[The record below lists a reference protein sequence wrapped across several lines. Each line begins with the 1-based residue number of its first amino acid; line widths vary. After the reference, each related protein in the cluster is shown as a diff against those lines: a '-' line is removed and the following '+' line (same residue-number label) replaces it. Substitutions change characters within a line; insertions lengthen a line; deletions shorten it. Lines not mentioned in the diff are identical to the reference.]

1 MKVRRQKKIIEIIEN
16 RNISTQEDLA
26 DALLNAG
33 FEATQATI
41 SRDIKELGLVK
52 IPSENNMY
60 RYGVQGEQGMTLNE
74 EKLKRMF
81 GELVISIDYS
91 DNIIVLKTYP
101 GNAHGIASLI
111 DGSKWA
117 QVIGTVAGDDTI
129 LMVVKDSEK
138 RKVSKEVL
146 KLMQRIK
153 GLMG

>member
-16 RNISTQEDLA
+16 QNISTQEDLA
-26 DALLNAG
+26 EALLKAG
-33 FEATQATI
+33 FEATQATV
-41 SRDIKELGLVK
+41 SRDIKELGLIK
-52 IPSENNMY
+52 IPGDNNTY
-60 RYGVQGEQGMTLNE
+60 RYSVPGEQGMTLNE
-74 EKLKRMF
+74 DKLKRMF
-81 GELVISIDYS
+81 RELVVSVDYS
-91 DNIIVLKTYP
+91 DNIIVLRTYP

-138 RKVSKEVL
+138 RKVSGEVL

-153 GLMG
+153 ALME